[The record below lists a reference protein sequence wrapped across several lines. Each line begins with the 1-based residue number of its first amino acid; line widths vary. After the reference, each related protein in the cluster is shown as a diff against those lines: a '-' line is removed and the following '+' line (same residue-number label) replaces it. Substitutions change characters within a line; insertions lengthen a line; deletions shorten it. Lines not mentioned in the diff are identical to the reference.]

1 MSASTLRFEDVRF
14 RAHVREHASSVFV
27 GYADA
32 TLVVDGALPGGEP
45 LALRIRGIE
54 VKITQSGPRIDFKS
68 EQGRDGE
75 WYPLLFPKS
84 AETRVALTNA
94 ILADRMVAAC
104 VQTVREDIANGR
116 TKMSA

>member
-1 MSASTLRFEDVRF
+1 MTASASSLRFEDVRF

-32 TLVVDGALPGGEP
+32 TLVVDGALPDGSA

-104 VQTVREDIANGR
+104 VQTVREDIARGAR
-116 TKMSA
+116 R